1 MKRSVNLLQLFKK
14 YHSSESASKLFF
26 KISPLEVIYFFSF
39 FFLTLLKIFQKFQIS
54 NFKKFI
60 KFLRKFAKNFPKF
73 LKTFQKNYLLKFL
86 FENFFKF
93 CFLFF

>member
-1 MKRSVNLLQLFKK
+1 MKISVNLLQLFKK

-26 KISPLEVIYFFSF
+26 KISPLEVF
-39 FFLTLLKIFQKFQIS
+39 FFFFFFNFIENFSKIS

-73 LKTFQKNYLLKFL
+73 LKTFQKNSLLKFL
-86 FENFFKF
+86 SV
-93 CFLFF
+93 